1 MELKKLN
8 ISSLFVDLLFDE
20 SENKFKFKIF
30 VSKDD
35 EVIYKNNKKVR
46 RL

>member
-1 MELKKLN
+1 
-8 ISSLFVDLLFDE
+8 LFDE
-20 SENKFKFKIF
+20 SENKLKFKIF